1 MRILQRPEL
10 APLTTLGLGG
20 RALAEIRLDA
30 PDDCERL
37 SETLS
42 RTGGFVRVLGG
53 GSNLLV
59 HDGDLPFVV
68 LRPLFGAA
76 DADGHAQDPV
86 IVGEEDGTD
95 GQRVLIRA
103 GAGMRV
109 PHLLSWCA
117 RHDLA
122 GLEGLVGV
130 PGRLGGAVA
139 MNAGAYGCST
149 APLLRSLDVFTPE
162 RGVHTL
168 SPEGWQAGYRHFSL
182 ASPCAWYMSVSALL
196 SLRRAA
202 PGSVRAVMKENLL
215 HKKSG
220 QPVHEHT
227 AGCVFRN
234 PEGRSAGLLLDQAG
248 MKGRRRGAMFFSPMH
263 ANFLVH
269 DVRCGIP
276 GSAADA
282 LALIEEAKSA
292 VRERF
297 GVELVMEVKEWGHG
311 PDER

>member
-1 MRILQRPEL
+1 MRIIDRPEL

-20 RALAEIRLDA
+20 RALAEIRLEQ
-30 PDDCERL
+30 PEDCERL
-37 SETLS
+37 PETLS
-42 RTGGFVRVLGG
+42 RIGGFVRVLGG

-68 LRPLFGAA
+68 LRPLFGAT
-76 DADGHAQDPV
+76 DAEGRAADPV
-86 IVGEEDGTD
+86 VLGEEEGTE
-95 GQRVLIRA
+95 GERVLIRA

-117 RHDLA
+117 RHDLS

-162 RGVHTL
+162 RGLHTL
-168 SPEGWQAGYRHFSL
+168 SGDGWTFRYRHFSL
-182 ASPCAWYMSVSALL
+182 AAPCAWYMSVSAVL
-196 SLRRAA
+196 SLRKAA
-202 PGSVRAVMKENLL
+202 PGSVRAAMKENFL
-215 HKKSG
+215 HKKNG

-227 AGCVFRN
+227 AGCVFQN
-234 PEGRSAGLLLDQAG
+234 PEGQSAGRLLDQAG
-248 MKGRRRGAMFFSPMH
+248 MKGRRRGALFFSPLH
-263 ANFLVH
+263 ANFLAH
-269 DVRCGIP
+269 DMKCGMP
-276 GSAADA
+276 GRSADA
-282 LALIEEAKSA
+282 LELIEEARSA
-292 VRERF
+292 VLRQF

>member
-1 MRILQRPEL
+1 MRIIDRPAL

-20 RALAEIRLDA
+20 RALAEIRLES
-30 PDDCERL
+30 PDDCLRL
-37 SETLS
+37 ADVLAGQSD
-42 RTGGFVRVLGG
+42 VRILGG

-68 LRPLFGAA
+68 LRPLFGAGGPEGGA
-76 DADGHAQDPV
+76 AEPE
-86 IVGEEDGTD
+86 ILGEEDGLD
-95 GQRVLIRA
+95 GPRTLIRA

-117 RHDLA
+117 ARDLA

-149 APLLRSLDVFTPE
+149 APLMRSLDVFTPE
-162 RGVHTL
+162 KGLHTL
-168 SPEGWQAGYRHFSL
+168 SPEGWKASYRHFSL
-182 ASPCAWYMSVSALL
+182 VEDSLWYMSVSVVL

-202 PGSVRAVMKENLL
+202 PGSVRAAVRENFTR
-215 HKKSG
+215 KKSG

-227 AGCVFRN
+227 AGCVFQN
-234 PEGRSAGLLLDQAG
+234 PEGISAGKLLDEAG
-248 MKGRRRGAMFFSPMH
+248 MKGKRRGAMYFSPMH

-269 DVRCGIP
+269 DMKCGLP
-276 GSAADA
+276 GRSDDA
-282 LALIEEAKSA
+282 LSLIHEAQKA
-292 VRERF
+292 VFEKF
-297 GVELVMEVKEWGHG
+297 GVRLAMEVKEWSSC
-311 PDER
+311 PC